1 MKTIIVPKQDLWDE
15 SSERFIV
22 VEETKLLLEHS
33 LLSLS
38 EWESEYKKPYLVNNP
53 RLKKQ
58 RTRKETLDYV
68 KCMTLNRDEVTD
80 ENVYL
85 ALSNKQLREIDE
97 YINDKKT
104 ATTFVKNPIERPGG
118 KFITSEFIYY
128 WMSTFNIPYIPCE
141 SWHLN
146 RLLTLIK
153 VCSEEQKAPDKK
165 NKRSNLEE
173 QRRLNEMRRKE
184 LGTTG

>member
-15 SSERFIV
+15 NTERFIAV
-22 VEETKLLLEHS
+22 PQTTLLLEHS

-38 EWESEYKKPYLVNNP
+38 EWESDYKKPYIVNNP
-53 RLKKQ
+53 RLAEP

-85 ALSNKQLREIDE
+85 ALSNSQLREIDE
-97 YINDKKT
+97 YINDKRT
-104 ATTFVKNPIERPGG
+104 ATTFVKNPTERPGG
-118 KFITSEFIYY
+118 KFITSELIYY

-141 SWHLN
+141 TWHLN

-153 VCSEEQKAPDKK
+153 VCSEEQKAPNKK

-173 QRRLNEMRRKE
+173 QRRLNEMRRKQ
-184 LGTTG
+184 LGTSG

>member
-1 MKTIIVPKQDLWDE
+1 MKTIIVPRQDLWDE

-38 EWESEYKKPYLVNNP
+38 EWESEYEKPYIVSNP
-53 RLKKQ
+53 RLAQ
-58 RTRKETLDYV
+58 PRTRKETLDYV
-68 KCMTLNRDEVTD
+68 KCMTLNHDEVTD

-85 ALSNKQLREIDE
+85 ALSDTQLREIDT
-97 YINDKKT
+97 YINDKRT
-104 ATTFVKNPIERPGG
+104 ATTFAKNPNERPGG
-118 KFITSEFIYY
+118 KFITSELIYY

-153 VCSEEQKAPDKK
+153 VCSEEQKAPEKK
-165 NKRSNLEE
+165 SKRSTMED
-173 QRRLNEMRRKE
+173 QRRLNQQRRKA
-184 LGTTG
+184 LGTNG